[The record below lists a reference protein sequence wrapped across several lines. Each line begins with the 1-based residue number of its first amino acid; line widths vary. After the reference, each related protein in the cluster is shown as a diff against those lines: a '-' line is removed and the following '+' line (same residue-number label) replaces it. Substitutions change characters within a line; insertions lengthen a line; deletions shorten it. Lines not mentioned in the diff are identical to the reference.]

1 MKFSHFFI
9 ERPRFATVIS
19 CMILIVGVL
28 SYFNLPISQY
38 PQIVPPQVQVT
49 AAYPGANAET
59 IAQTV
64 ATPLEQEINGVQGMI
79 YMSSE
84 ATNSGTMDLSV
95 TFEPGTDID
104 TAQVLVQ
111 NRVSA
116 ALSRLP
122 EPVQRIGVTTT
133 KSAPDILMAV
143 HLYSPDDTFSQSYI
157 GNYASLEIND
167 RLTRLSGIGSSR
179 VFGASEYSMRVWL
192 DPELMSSLNLTSAEV
207 IEEIRNQNV
216 QVAGGVLN
224 QTPSDSNYDF
234 QISLETQGRL
244 VDIQGFEQIIVK
256 ADDYG
261 GIVQLKD
268 IARVELGAES
278 YTTRGYLGKDSAVVI
293 ILSMR
298 PGSNALEAAESVKA
312 ELASISQDFPQG
324 LEYRIAYNPT
334 EYIAQSISEVFTTL
348 FIAIALVVLV
358 ILIFLQSWRTAIIPV
373 IAIPISLVGTFAL
386 MLAFGYSLNM
396 LSLFG
401 LVLAIGIVVDD
412 AIVVVENV
420 ERRLAE
426 GMDIIAAT
434 KTTMDEVGSAL
445 IATSLVLVA
454 VFLPTVL
461 IDGISGEFYKQ
472 FGVTI
477 AASTLISTVVS
488 LTLSPAMAV
497 IFMKNMNQT
506 EHISLL
512 RKPIAWFNH
521 GMLSLANRYG
531 KVVSF
536 IIRRGAIFGVIY
548 VALIS
553 LTGFQLSK
561 IPTGFI
567 PKQDQGYM
575 ITIINLP
582 SGASLE
588 RTNTVVEKAI
598 DTILTLPD
606 VKTTAA
612 FAGFSPA
619 TRTIASHSGA
629 IFIILKPMEERRHL
643 NEILGELRGKLAK
656 IDEAFVIAI
665 PPPPVRGMGNAG
677 GFKMM
682 VQDRSGQGPV
692 ALEKAAWTL
701 AMAANKAP
709 ETTSVYTFFETNTPR
724 MYLDIDRERA
734 RQLSVPLQNIFDEL
748 EINIG
753 SSYVNDFTLL
763 GRSFR
768 VTAQADIPYRVNSD
782 DILKLNVRSDN
793 GAMVPIGSIA
803 TIKYTAGPT
812 RMPHY
817 NLYPAAAV
825 NGSTSPGFSSGQALD
840 RMEQL
845 ANEVLPPGF
854 GYEWTEIAYQERST
868 GNTAVV
874 IFSLAVLFV
883 FLLLSAQYESWTL
896 PLAIILI
903 VPMCLLSAGAGLLIT
918 GLDNNILTQVGLV
931 VLIGLASKNAI
942 LIVEFAKQYED
953 SQNMNRWDAAIE
965 ACRTRLR
972 PILMTA
978 ISFILG
984 VVPLLFASSAG
995 FEMRQAIGMTV
1006 FSGMLGVTLF
1016 GLLFTPLFYV
1026 LMRKLAGD
1034 SDKDS
1039 TIKENSK

>member
-19 CMILIVGVL
+19 SLILIFGAL
-28 SYFNLPISQY
+28 SYFSLPVSQY
-38 PQIVPPQVQVT
+38 PEIVPPQVQVT

-79 YMSSE
+79 YMSSQ

-122 EPVQRIGVTTT
+122 EQVQRIGVTTT

-143 HLYSPDDTFSQSYI
+143 HLYSPDDTFDQNYI
-157 GNYASLEIND
+157 GNYASLEISD
-167 RLTRLSGIGSSR
+167 RLSRLSGIGNSR
-179 VFGASEYSMRVWL
+179 VFGAAKYSMRVWL
-192 DPELMSSLNLTSAEV
+192 NPKLMSSLNLTSAEV
-207 IEEIRNQNV
+207 INEIRKQNL

-224 QTPSDSNYDF
+224 QTPSDSTHDF

-244 VDIQGFEQIIVK
+244 VDIQDFEEIIVK
-256 ADDYG
+256 AGSNG

-268 IARVELGAES
+268 IARIELGAET

-298 PGSNALEAAESVKA
+298 PGSNALETANAVKS
-312 ELASISQDFPQG
+312 ELTSISQDFPEG

-334 EYIAQSISEVFTTL
+334 EYIAQSINEVFTTL
-348 FIAIALVVLV
+348 FVAIVLV
-358 ILIFLQSWRTAIIPV
+358 ILVILVFLQSWRTAIIPV
-373 IAIPISLVGTFAL
+373 VAIPISLIGTFGL
-386 MLAFGYSLNM
+386 MFAFGYSLNM

-401 LVLAIGIVVDD
+401 LILAIGIVVDD

-420 ERRLAE
+420 ERRLTE
-426 GMDIIAAT
+426 GMDIISAT
-434 KTTMDEVGSAL
+434 KRTMDEVGSAL

-461 IDGISGEFYKQ
+461 IDGISGQFYQQ

-477 AASTLISTVVS
+477 AASTMISTVVS
-488 LTLSPAMAV
+488 LTLSPAMAA
-497 IFMKNMNQT
+497 IFMKDLNKKQ
-506 EHISLL
+506 HSPILH
-512 RKPIAWFNH
+512 KPIAWFNN
-521 GMLSLANRYG
+521 GMDSLSNRYG
-531 KVVSF
+531 KVVAF
-536 IIRRGAIFGVIY
+536 IIRRGAIFGFVY
-548 VALIS
+548 LI
-553 LTGFQLSK
+553 LITATGFQLSK

-582 SGASLE
+582 SGATLD
-588 RTNTVVEKAI
+588 RTNTVVQKAI
-598 DTILTLPD
+598 DTILTVPG

-629 IFIILKPMEERRHL
+629 IFIILDPMEERRKL
-643 NEILGELRGKLAK
+643 GEILSEVRGKLAK

-665 PPPPVRGMGNAG
+665 PPPSVRGMGNAG

-692 ALEKAAWTL
+692 ALEKAAWAL

-709 ETTSVYTFFETNTPR
+709 ETTSAYTFFETNTPR

-734 RQLSVPLQNIFDEL
+734 RLLNVPLQNIFDEL

-768 VTAQADIPYRVNSD
+768 VTAQADIPYRVNSE
-782 DILKLNVRSDN
+782 DILNLNVRSES
-793 GAMVPIGSIA
+793 GSMVPIGSIA
-803 TIKYTAGPT
+803 TIKYTSGPT

-825 NGSTSPGFSSGQALD
+825 SGSTSPGFSSGQALD

-845 ANEVLPPGF
+845 AEEVLPPGF
-854 GYEWTEIAYQERST
+854 SYEWTEIAYQERST
-868 GNTAVV
+868 GKTAII

-918 GLDNNILTQVGLV
+918 GFDNNILTQVGLV

-953 SQNMNRWDAAIE
+953 NQSMTPWEAAIE

-984 VVPLLFASSAG
+984 VMPLLFASSAG
-995 FEMRQAIGMTV
+995 FEMRQAIGLTV

-1026 LMRKLAGD
+1026 FMRKLAGD
-1034 SDKDS
+1034 GV
-1039 TIKENSK
+1039 KEVTNKN